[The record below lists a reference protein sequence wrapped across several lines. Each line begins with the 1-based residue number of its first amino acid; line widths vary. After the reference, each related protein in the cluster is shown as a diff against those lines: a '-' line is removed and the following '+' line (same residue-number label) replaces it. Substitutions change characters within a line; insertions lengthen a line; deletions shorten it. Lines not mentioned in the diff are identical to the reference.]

1 MDARV
6 SVVLAE
12 EAAWVRRRHR
22 IASRV
27 IVVGRMV
34 QCMPARGGLRRRVAS
49 APRALSIIVRARR
62 AHERVRIVRVEL
74 VRRIRVV
81 IAVR

>member
-12 EAAWVRRRHR
+12 EAVWVRRRYR
-22 IASRV
+22 VASRV

-34 QCMPARGGLRRRVAS
+34 QCMPARSGLRRRVAG
-49 APRALSIIVRARR
+49 APRALSIFVRAGR
-62 AHERVRIVRVEL
+62 AHERVRIERIEL
-74 VRRIRVV
+74 VRRVRV
-81 IAVR
+81 IAVS